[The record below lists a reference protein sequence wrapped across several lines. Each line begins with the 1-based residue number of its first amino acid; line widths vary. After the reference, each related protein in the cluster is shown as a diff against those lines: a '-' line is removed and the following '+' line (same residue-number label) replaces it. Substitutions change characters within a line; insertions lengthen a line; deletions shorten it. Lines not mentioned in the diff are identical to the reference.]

1 MVKDSAWKCSQCGG
15 NGHNSRTCNS
25 KSAGCSTIKLFG
37 VTIAE
42 TSHAPMKKSFSMDN
56 LISSSNLDTTTT
68 HHFDVDEAGYLSDG
82 PIHSSKRAKS
92 SHARKRGKPWTEEEH
107 RTFLAGLKKL
117 GKGNWRAISKKF
129 VTTKTPTQVA
139 SHAQKY
145 FLRQTSQDKKKRRSS
160 LFDMRFEEPRPAP
173 QDLLCI
179 SPSDEK
185 PEIASKPQDIPS
197 PSPSAL
203 HPKVS
208 TPAMSTKA
216 QVMDKFPA
224 LCLDPQPLLPVAAPS
239 GISFMMGIPG
249 TLQGFP
255 AARVYPSTAYF
266 PVTSFPGEC
275 TNRIPKVHGNFGTC
289 SQLLLAHPSGIP
301 SPRSNPS
308 TVASQRVA
316 RVSSLTEKDDIGLKL
331 GQPRDPEKD
340 QLSSPTQAGTIRVN

>member
-185 PEIASKPQDIPS
+185 PEIASKPQ
-197 PSPSAL
+197 
-203 HPKVS
+203 
-208 TPAMSTKA
+208 
-216 QVMDKFPA
+216 
-224 LCLDPQPLLPVAAPS
+224 
-239 GISFMMGIPG
+239 
-249 TLQGFP
+249 
-255 AARVYPSTAYF
+255 AR
-266 PVTSFPGEC
+266 
-275 TNRIPKVHGNFGTC
+275 
-289 SQLLLAHPSGIP
+289 
-301 SPRSNPS
+301 
-308 TVASQRVA
+308 
-316 RVSSLTEKDDIGLKL
+316 
-331 GQPRDPEKD
+331 
-340 QLSSPTQAGTIRVN
+340 